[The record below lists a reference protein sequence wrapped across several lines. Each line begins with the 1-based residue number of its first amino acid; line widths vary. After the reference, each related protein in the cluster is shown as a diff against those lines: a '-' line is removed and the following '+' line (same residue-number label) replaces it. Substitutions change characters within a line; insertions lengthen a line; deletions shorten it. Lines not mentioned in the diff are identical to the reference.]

1 MLVAAIMLAS
11 VAAGGLH
18 YYHQRTGNVYHPNA
32 PFIPE
37 APPQLPVRRIARTAW
52 PMYGFTENHTRVF
65 PAAASLR
72 PPFRIVWVRGGGHA
86 LLEFPPVLYGNSL
99 FQLGDNAT
107 LTSVDK
113 QTGRQL
119 WSRHLG
125 ALSASSPAVA
135 NGAVFVTIMQ
145 REPGLNAGRV
155 VALNAT
161 TGAIRWSRDL
171 PSPSE
176 SSPLIDGHRL
186 YLGSTD
192 GTVYALS
199 TDNGSTQ
206 WIYRAAGAVKA
217 SPTLAYGNLYFG
229 DYSGHVQSV
238 RASSGARL
246 WVAGSGGKLF
256 GNGQFYSTA
265 AVIDGRVFLGNTDGR
280 IYAYD
285 AGTGSLDWAVQTGA
299 YVYSSPAVATAP
311 GLGPTVYSGS
321 YDGNFYAIDARTGH
335 VQWTYHAG
343 GRISGS
349 ATVIGRIVYFADLG
363 ARETIGLGIST
374 GRRVFGGYPGSF
386 DPVVTDGT
394 RVYLTGYT
402 GLIALIPRTAVAAA
416 PRAAVAARPAP
427 SAPAT
432 TTTATVVTTTTL
444 LAGLARDGRPLSTT
458 PGTVAAPARPPA
470 PAPRPAPPPY
480 EPPVPFHPISSVTCG
495 EPAVGLLSASTAA
508 DCGWAWAP

>member
-11 VAAGGLH
+11 VAAGGLR
-18 YYHQRTGNVYHPNA
+18 YYHQRTGNVYHPDA
-32 PFIPE
+32 PFIAE

-72 PPFRIVWVRGGGHA
+72 PPFRIAWVRRGRS
-86 LLEFPPVLYGNSL
+86 LLEFPPALYGNSL
-99 FQLGDNAT
+99 FQLADDAT
-107 LTSVDK
+107 LSSVDK
-113 QTGRQL
+113 ETGRLL

-135 NGAVFVTIMQ
+135 NDTVFVTIMQ
-145 REPGLNAGRV
+145 RQPGLNAGRV

-176 SSPLIDGHRL
+176 SSPVIDDHHL

-199 TDNGSTQ
+199 SDNGSTQ
-206 WIYRAAGAVKA
+206 WTYRAAGAVKA
-217 SPTLAYGNLYFG
+217 SPSLAYGNLYFG
-229 DYSGHVQSV
+229 DYSGRVQSV
-238 RASSGARL
+238 RASSGQRL
-246 WVAGSGGKLF
+246 WVSSSGGKLF
-256 GNGQFYSTA
+256 GSGQFYSTA

-321 YDGNFYAIDARTGH
+321 YDGNFYAISAHTGH

-363 ARETIGLGIST
+363 ARQTVGLGIST
-374 GRRVFGGYPGSF
+374 GQKVFGGYPGSF

-394 RVYLTGYT
+394 RVFLTGYT
-402 GLIALIPRTAVAAA
+402 GLFALVPRTAASPARPSAQARRA
-416 PRAAVAARPAP
+416 PRAAKGV
-427 SAPAT
+427 ST
-432 TTTATVVTTTTL
+432 IATVATTTTL
-444 LAGLARDGRPLSTT
+444 LVGLARDGHPLSAT
-458 PGTVAAPARPPA
+458 PVTAAA
-470 PAPRPAPPPY
+470 PAPRPAAPRRPVPAPY
-480 EPPVPFHPISSVTCG
+480 EPPVPFHPVSSATCG
-495 EPAVGLLSASTAA
+495 EPAVALLSASTAA
-508 DCGWAWAP
+508 DCGWAGAP